1 MEDVTLIGIDF
12 GKHTSHLYAQDRA
25 GHAVWRKKCNRS
37 QLMILLANTPPC
49 TVVTE
54 ACAGAHQ
61 MARDLIRFNHTVKLI
76 SPQFVR
82 PFVKTNKNDFIDA
95 EAICEAAS
103 RPSMRFVTPKT
114 EAQQCLGAWHR
125 VRESLVCDRVQV
137 TNQIHAF
144 LMEFGIS
151 LPKGAA
157 VIKRLPSVLAE
168 QRLPARLV
176 ILLERLR
183 DQYRALDAQIAEIER
198 DLAAQ
203 LREDES
209 GRRLLSVPGIGPVTA
224 SLLAAEMGDGKQ
236 YGCARDFAASL
247 GLVPRQYST
256 GGRAHLMGISKRGD
270 KNLRRL
276 LVQCARVYM
285 QNVAR
290 QTGRLADWVRDL
302 LQRRHSNVVA
312 CAVAN
317 KFARIVW
324 AMTARRVD
332 FERIGEALPA

>member
-1 MEDVTLIGIDF
+1 MQDVTLIGIDL
-12 GKHTSHLYAQDRA
+12 GKHTFHLHAQDRT
-25 GHAVWRKKCNRS
+25 GHAVWRKKCNRA
-37 QLMILLANTPPC
+37 QLMTLLANTPAC
-49 TVVTE
+49 TVVME

-61 MARDLIRFNHTVKLI
+61 MARDLGRFGHTVKLI

-103 RPSMRFVTPKT
+103 RPTMRFVTPKT

-125 VRESLVCDRVQV
+125 VRESLVRDRVQV

-144 LMEFGIS
+144 LLEFGIS
-151 LPKGAA
+151 LPKGPA

-176 ILLERLR
+176 ILIERLR
-183 DQYRALDAQIAEIER
+183 DQYRALDAQIVELER

-203 LREDES
+203 LREDET
-209 GRRLLSVPGIGPVTA
+209 GQRLLSVPGIGPVTA
-224 SLLAAEMGDGKQ
+224 SLLAAELGDGKQ

-247 GLVPRQYST
+247 GLVPRQHST
-256 GGRAHLMGISKRGD
+256 GGRAQLMGISKRGD

-285 QNVAR
+285 QNVDR
-290 QTGRLADWVRDL
+290 HTGRLADWVRDL

-324 AMTARRVD
+324 AMTTRRVD
-332 FERIGEALPA
+332 FERAGEALPA